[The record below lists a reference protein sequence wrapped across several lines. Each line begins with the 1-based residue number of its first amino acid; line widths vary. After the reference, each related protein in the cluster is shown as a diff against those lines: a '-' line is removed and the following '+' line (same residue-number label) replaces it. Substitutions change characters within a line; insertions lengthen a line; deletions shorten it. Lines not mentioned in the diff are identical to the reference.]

1 METMINI
8 SKLTRQAGLAFA
20 AVLWLGL
27 NTAGISSARAADVS
41 NACAVDFHS
50 CKIDPSN
57 SKTIYP
63 DSRIE
68 EMQKGC
74 LNTVPVETKGS
85 LNSVGRISEEACIR
99 SVNCKTGQITKN
111 GQCHRHHNG
120 MDIAVPE
127 GTPVTAAADGVI
139 SFYSECLSGGG
150 MTVIMQHEKAGGGF
164 YTTTYM
170 HLRKF
175 AEIVKDV
182 GGTKQKIAKGT
193 VIGFVGGSNCVNG
206 TTVYTVAQGGYG
218 AHLHIELRDGDTGKG
233 DILSPACVSADA
245 LCDGNVP
252 ITEKPVIE
260 EYTPDYNTANAA
272 LTGCGKMYSAGDLT
286 EFHQRGESGG
296 DPGAFNKC
304 PGKDSGGCS
313 YGLSQMSCA
322 SGNVKKYLSEMPKDK
337 FAKLQIGGSLESTV
351 QAACTKPATEF
362 AQKWK
367 ALAQSDKEWFAKSQ
381 KDYIKKEFQDS
392 MKLNQDKLKPGAK
405 GITLEELNQ
414 RSPEIQMMLLQASVA
429 AGPAGPR
436 KMINNVFA
444 QGGPLY
450 GKKLSEVSDKEL
462 IEAWYKVFP
471 NLWGSDWNTSSGILS
486 RAAKDKAGALES
498 LAIREEMEQNGLSL
512 DEASQKVTGK
522 RACEEGE
529 YPNVKVQLGTASRT
543 PYSSSYTGATSS
555 ESADKGKGKSECDT
569 ECNVKSYRNS
579 FKTCIFCDIFGVLFN
594 TASSVAKKSYNA
606 LANGVIMLVCVG
618 FALWLGIT
626 VMQFISSMEQK
637 NPSILVKTILNK
649 AFLVLIVVTLL
660 RLNSADFF
668 RLAMEPI
675 FNTGFK
681 LAQIATEGA
690 NGETCDGST
699 FKILTKDEGA
709 GLPASMGVSILCTIK
724 TIQDKILD
732 VMALGST
739 SICVALHVE
748 SWHCIAI
755 FPHLGYLIVGLVLW
769 IAAILLLIIYPFLL
783 IDSVLQLTVATA
795 LLPAAIGAYAF
806 KSTQKYVGKVWDTF
820 LNCMFNFIF
829 LSLIIFILTNGL
841 MDVLSK
847 AGVESGGA
855 MSGVGTQS
863 SYDVILKDLAWWGTT
878 FLKLVFYMILGWA
891 VLGEA
896 NSFAG
901 SFAKSIGVKDIGSKV
916 GGLAA
921 STANT
926 AAIGGLKTAGKA
938 TRKVGGMALDR
949 GREAYNSYKVN
960 RRAKKIENDDRTVT
974 DADGNKTLQHR
985 TWYGRKVTDTLQV
998 APDGTRTVTRAK
1010 QSLRGNKATSVN
1022 NDKFIQNK
1030 KTYDKDGNLIR
1041 EETRMNTAAGKTL
1054 LNRDGTRNEVAI
1066 HAIRSGSGMSNDD
1079 VDKAIMNQMMQ
1090 ERMGGVP
1097 GADMNREFKDRKV
1110 SRTLDDQGREV
1121 FRVKQTNADGS
1132 TSIFEMT
1139 KGDKRDMLTYT
1150 HIGKNGKAESYAS
1163 DGIINKKSNYRLNKD
1178 GTVDAKSVKNNYA
1191 FAKNYNSAHTRSMD
1205 SNGKFNRSVPAD
1217 EIMMSEADMQLFREQ
1232 VATYG
1237 KDQPM
1242 AEFGK

>member
-1 METMINI
+1 MEMMTNI

-41 NACAVDFHS
+41 NTCAVQFHP
-50 CKIDPSN
+50 CKIDGAAASRN
-57 SKTIYP
+57 LYP
-63 DSRIE
+63 NSRIE

-85 LNSVGRISEEACIR
+85 LNSVGRISEEACHR
-99 SVNCKTGQITKN
+99 STSCNSSYSTKVKYPD
-111 GQCHRHHNG
+111 GKCYREHQG
-120 MDIAVPE
+120 MDVAVPE

-139 SFYSECLSGGG
+139 LSISSCYGGG
-150 MTVIMQHEKAGGGF
+150 GNTVIMQHEKAGGGQ

-170 HLRKF
+170 HLQKF
-175 AEIVKDV
+175 ADKTKKIA
-182 GGTKQKIAKGT
+182 GTKEKIAKGT
-193 VIGFVGGSNCVNG
+193 TIGYVG
-206 TTVYTVAQGGYG
+206 TTGCSDGTTKHGAYG
-218 AHLHIELRDGDTGKG
+218 AHLHIELRDGGTGKG
-233 DILSPACVSADA
+233 KILSPACASADA
-245 LCDGNVP
+245 LCDGNIPVP
-252 ITEKPVIE
+252 EAPVIE
-260 EYTPDYNTANAA
+260 NDPDPQMVTAEAS
-272 LTGCGKMYSAGDLT
+272 LGKCGKLLPADNLSA
-286 EFHQRGESGG
+286 FHQQGESGG
-296 DPGAFNKC
+296 DAGAFNKC
-304 PGKDSGGCS
+304 WADDKGGCS
-313 YGLSQMSCA
+313 YGVSQMVCYRDSSKWNNSTMA
-322 SGNVKKYLSEMPKDK
+322 SYLQHLQKNDPSKYKALE
-337 FAKLQIGGSLESTV
+337 IGGSLQSTIN
-351 QAACTKPATEF
+351 AACNPPATQF
-362 AQKWK
+362 SQKWQ
-367 ALAQSDKEWFAKSQ
+367 ALAS
-381 KDYIKKEFQDS
+381 QDS
-392 MKLNQDKLKPGAK
+392 SFGTSQREYIENHYLSYGKSVLKNAGMGSLLN
-405 GITLEELNQ
+405 
-414 RSPEIQMMLLQASVA
+414 RSPEMDMIILAGAVA
-429 AGPAGPR
+429 GAGPMR
-436 KMINNVFA
+436 NNFQAVQRAIAPETFETA
-444 QGGPLY
+444 SDETIISAY
-450 GKKLSEVSDKEL
+450 YASYAEVMYSGYADKTPY
-462 IEAWYKVFP
+462 AK
-471 NLWGSDWNTSSGILS
+471 
-486 RAAKDKAGALES
+486 RAAKDEKLALES
-498 LAIREEMEQNGLSL
+498 LAIRKEMENGSSL
-512 DEASQKVTGK
+512 EEASQKVTGK
-522 RACEEGE
+522 RACEEDE
-529 YPNVKVQLGTASRT
+529 YPSASVRLGQASR
-543 PYSSSYTGATSS
+543 PAYLNEYTGAVST
-555 ESADKGKGKSECDT
+555 ESADKGDR
-569 ECNVKSYRNS
+569 ECNVESYRSS

-606 LANGVIMLVCVG
+606 LADGVIMLVCVG

-699 FKILTKDEGA
+699 FDILTEEKGA

-739 SICVALHVE
+739 SICVALYVE
-748 SWHCIAI
+748 SWHGLAL

-855 MSGVGTQS
+855 MSDVGTRS
-863 SYDVILKDLAWWGTT
+863 GYKVILSNLAWWGTT

-1066 HAIRSGSGMSNDD
+1066 HAIRSGSGSGMSNDD

-1097 GADMNREFKDRKV
+1097 GADMNREFKDREV

>member
-1 METMINI
+1 MEMMTNI

-41 NACAVDFHS
+41 NTCAVQFHP
-50 CKIDPSN
+50 CKIDGAAASRN
-57 SKTIYP
+57 LYP
-63 DSRIE
+63 NSRIE

-85 LNSVGRISEEACIR
+85 LNSVGRISEEACHR
-99 SVNCKTGQITKN
+99 STGCNSSYSTKVKYPD
-111 GQCHRHHNG
+111 GICYREHQG
-120 MDIAVPE
+120 MDVAVPE

-139 SFYSECLSGGG
+139 LSISSCYGGG
-150 MTVIMQHEKAGGGF
+150 GNTVIMQHEKAGGGQ

-170 HLRKF
+170 HLQKF
-175 AEIVKDV
+175 ADKTKKIA
-182 GGTKQKIAKGT
+182 GTKEKIAKGT
-193 VIGFVGGSNCVNG
+193 TIGYVG
-206 TTVYTVAQGGYG
+206 TTGCSDGTTKHGAYG
-218 AHLHIELRDGDTGKG
+218 AHLHIELRDGGTGKG
-233 DILSPACVSADA
+233 KILSPACASADA
-245 LCDGNVP
+245 LCDGNIPVP
-252 ITEKPVIE
+252 EAPVIE
-260 EYTPDYNTANAA
+260 NDPDPQMVTAEAS
-272 LTGCGKMYSAGDLT
+272 LGKCGKLLPADNLSA
-286 EFHQRGESGG
+286 FHQQGESGG
-296 DPGAFNKC
+296 DAGAFNKC
-304 PGKDSGGCS
+304 WADDKGGCS
-313 YGLSQMSCA
+313 YGVSQMVCYRDSSKWNNSTMA
-322 SGNVKKYLSEMPKDK
+322 SYLQHLQKNDPSKYKALE
-337 FAKLQIGGSLESTV
+337 IGGSLQSTIN
-351 QAACTKPATEF
+351 AACNPPATQF
-362 AQKWK
+362 SQKWQ
-367 ALAQSDKEWFAKSQ
+367 ALAS
-381 KDYIKKEFQDS
+381 QDS
-392 MKLNQDKLKPGAK
+392 SFGTSQREYIENHYLSYGKSVLKNAGMGSLLN
-405 GITLEELNQ
+405 
-414 RSPEIQMMLLQASVA
+414 RSPEMDMIILAGAVA
-429 AGPAGPR
+429 GAGPMR
-436 KMINNVFA
+436 NNFQAVQRAIAPETFETA
-444 QGGPLY
+444 
-450 GKKLSEVSDKEL
+450 SDET
-462 IEAWYKVFP
+462 IISAYYASYAKVMY
-471 NLWGSDWNTSSGILS
+471 SGYADKTPYAK
-486 RAAKDKAGALES
+486 RAAKDEKLALES
-498 LAIREEMEQNGLSL
+498 LAIRKEMENGSSL
-512 DEASQKVTGK
+512 EEASQKVTGK
-522 RACEEGE
+522 RACEEDE
-529 YPNVKVQLGTASRT
+529 YPSASVRLGQASR
-543 PYSSSYTGATSS
+543 PAYLNEYTGAVST
-555 ESADKGKGKSECDT
+555 ESADKGDR
-569 ECNVKSYRNS
+569 ECNVESYRSS

-606 LANGVIMLVCVG
+606 LADGVIMLVCVG

-699 FKILTKDEGA
+699 FDILTEEKGA

-739 SICVALHVE
+739 SICVALYVE
-748 SWHCIAI
+748 SWHGLAL

-855 MSGVGTQS
+855 MSDVGTRS
-863 SYDVILKDLAWWGTT
+863 GYKVILSNLAWWGTT

-1066 HAIRSGSGMSNDD
+1066 HAIRSGSGSGMSNDD

-1097 GADMNREFKDRKV
+1097 GADMNREFKDREV

>member
-41 NACAVDFHS
+41 NTCAVQFHP
-50 CKIDPSN
+50 CKINSSN

-63 DSRIE
+63 NSRIE

-85 LNSVGRISEEACIR
+85 LNSVGRISEEACHR
-99 SVNCKTGQITKN
+99 STSCNSSYSTKVKYPD
-111 GQCHRHHNG
+111 GKCYREHQG
-120 MDIAVPE
+120 MDVAVPE

-139 SFYSECLSGGG
+139 LSISSCYGGG
-150 MTVIMQHEKAGGGF
+150 GNTVIMQHEKAGGGQ

-170 HLRKF
+170 HLQKF
-175 AEIVKDV
+175 ADKTKKIA
-182 GGTKQKIAKGT
+182 GTKEKIDKGT
-193 VIGFVGGSNCVNG
+193 TIGYVG
-206 TTVYTVAQGGYG
+206 TTGCSDGTTKHGAYG
-218 AHLHIELRDGDTGKG
+218 AHLHIELRDGGTGKG
-233 DILSPACVSADA
+233 KILSPACASADA

-252 ITEKPVIE
+252 VPEAPVIE
-260 EYTPDYNTANAA
+260 NDPDPQMVTAEAS
-272 LTGCGKMYSAGDLT
+272 LGKCGKLLPADNLSA
-286 EFHQRGESGG
+286 FHQQGESGG
-296 DPGAFNKC
+296 DAGAFNKC
-304 PGKDSGGCS
+304 WADDKGGCS
-313 YGLSQMSCA
+313 YGVSQMVCYRDSSKWNNSTMA
-322 SGNVKKYLSEMPKDK
+322 SYLQHLQKNDPSKYKALE
-337 FAKLQIGGSLESTV
+337 IGGSLQSTIN
-351 QAACTKPATEF
+351 AACNPPATQF
-362 AQKWK
+362 SQKWQ
-367 ALAQSDKEWFAKSQ
+367 ALAS
-381 KDYIKKEFQDS
+381 QDS
-392 MKLNQDKLKPGAK
+392 SFGTSQREYIENYYLSYGKSVLKKAGMGSLLN
-405 GITLEELNQ
+405 
-414 RSPEIQMMLLQASVA
+414 RSPEMDMIILAGAVA
-429 AGPAGPR
+429 GAGPMR
-436 KMINNVFA
+436 NNFQAVQRAIAPETFETA
-444 QGGPLY
+444 SDETIISAY
-450 GKKLSEVSDKEL
+450 YASYAEVMYSGYADKTPY
-462 IEAWYKVFP
+462 AK
-471 NLWGSDWNTSSGILS
+471 
-486 RAAKDKAGALES
+486 RAAKDEKLALES
-498 LAIREEMEQNGLSL
+498 LAIRKEMENGSSL
-512 DEASQKVTGK
+512 EEASQKVTGK
-522 RACEEGE
+522 RACEEDEYE
-529 YPNVKVQLGTASRT
+529 YPSASVRLGQASR
-543 PYSSSYTGATSS
+543 PAYLNEYTGAVST
-555 ESADKGKGKSECDT
+555 ESADKGDR
-569 ECNVKSYRNS
+569 ECNVESYRSS

-699 FKILTKDEGA
+699 FDILTEEKGA

-739 SICVALHVE
+739 SICVALYVE
-748 SWHCIAI
+748 SWHGLAL

-855 MSGVGTQS
+855 MSDVGTRS
-863 SYDVILKDLAWWGTT
+863 GYKVILSNLAWWGTT

-901 SFAKSIGVKDIGSKV
+901 SFAKSIGIKDIGSKV

-960 RRAKKIENDDRTVT
+960 HRAKKIENDDRTVT

-1097 GADMNREFKDRKV
+1097 GADMNREFKDREV

>member
-1 METMINI
+1 MEMMTNI

-41 NACAVDFHS
+41 NTCAVQFHP
-50 CKIDPSN
+50 CKIDGAAASR
-57 SKTIYP
+57 KLYP
-63 DSRIE
+63 NSRIE

-85 LNSVGRISEEACIR
+85 LNSVGRISEEACHR
-99 SVNCKTGQITKN
+99 STSCNSSYSTKVKYPD
-111 GQCHRHHNG
+111 GKCYREHQG
-120 MDIAVPE
+120 MDVAVPE

-139 SFYSECLSGGG
+139 LSISSCYGGG
-150 MTVIMQHEKAGGGF
+150 GNTVIMQHEKAGGGQ

-170 HLRKF
+170 HLQKF
-175 AEIVKDV
+175 ADKTKKIA
-182 GGTKQKIAKGT
+182 GTKEKIAKGT
-193 VIGFVGGSNCVNG
+193 TIGYVG
-206 TTVYTVAQGGYG
+206 TTGCSDGTTKHGAYG
-218 AHLHIELRDGDTGKG
+218 AHLHIELRDGGTGKG
-233 DILSPACVSADA
+233 KILSPACASADA
-245 LCDGNVP
+245 LCDGDVP
-252 ITEKPVIE
+252 VPEAPVIE
-260 EYTPDYNTANAA
+260 NDPDPQMVTAEAS
-272 LTGCGKMYSAGDLT
+272 LGKCGKLLPADNLSA
-286 EFHQRGESGG
+286 FHQQGESGG
-296 DPGAFNKC
+296 DAGAFNKC
-304 PGKDSGGCS
+304 WADDKGGCS
-313 YGLSQMSCA
+313 YGVSQMVCYRDSSKWNNSTMA
-322 SGNVKKYLSEMPKDK
+322 SYLQHLQKNDPSKYKALE
-337 FAKLQIGGSLESTV
+337 IGGSLQSTIN
-351 QAACTKPATEF
+351 AACNPPATQF
-362 AQKWK
+362 SQKWQ
-367 ALAQSDKEWFAKSQ
+367 ALAS
-381 KDYIKKEFQDS
+381 QDS
-392 MKLNQDKLKPGAK
+392 SFGTSQREYIENHYLSYGKSVLKNAGMGSLLN
-405 GITLEELNQ
+405 
-414 RSPEIQMMLLQASVA
+414 RSPEMDMIILAGAVA
-429 AGPAGPR
+429 GAGPMR
-436 KMINNVFA
+436 NNFQAVQRAIAPETFETA
-444 QGGPLY
+444 SDETIISAY
-450 GKKLSEVSDKEL
+450 YASYAEVMYSGYADKTPY
-462 IEAWYKVFP
+462 AK
-471 NLWGSDWNTSSGILS
+471 
-486 RAAKDKAGALES
+486 RAAKDEKLALES
-498 LAIREEMEQNGLSL
+498 LAIRKEMENGSSL
-512 DEASQKVTGK
+512 EEASQKVTGK
-522 RACEEGE
+522 RACEEDE
-529 YPNVKVQLGTASRT
+529 YPSASVRLGQASR
-543 PYSSSYTGATSS
+543 PAYLNEYTGAVST
-555 ESADKGKGKSECDT
+555 ESADKGDR
-569 ECNVKSYRNS
+569 ECNVESYRSS

-606 LANGVIMLVCVG
+606 LAGGVIMLVCVG

-699 FKILTKDEGA
+699 FDILTEEKGA

-739 SICVALHVE
+739 SICVALYVE
-748 SWHCIAI
+748 SWHGLAL

-855 MSGVGTQS
+855 MSDVGTRS
-863 SYDVILKDLAWWGTT
+863 GYKVILSNLAWWGTT

-1097 GADMNREFKDRKV
+1097 GADMNREFKDREV